1 MNEPDRLSGL
11 RAANVAKQEA
21 RLQRMV
27 DLAQFANEAR
37 SVGTDV
43 IAPKTGPGMKSKEI
57 ARDFIKKHPLP
68 AGEGRGDGYA
78 GALRMLIELEKM
90 GLVRRRF

>member
-1 MNEPDRLSGL
+1 MKEADRLSGL

-21 RLQRMV
+21 RLQRMAV
-27 DLAQFANEAR
+27 LAQFANEAR
-37 SVGTDV
+37 AVGTDL

-57 ARDFIKKHPLP
+57 VRDFIKQHPLP
-68 AGEGRGDGYA
+68 AGGGRGDGYA
-78 GALRMLIELEKM
+78 GALRMLMELEKM